1 MTFWNLSVL
10 LTKLAACLMRIVARI
25 NLEDASYWLEE
36 FVDASGEVDY
46 GRFHPIPAAMNWSAI
61 ECIRRAIN
69 HDLP

>member
-1 MTFWNLSVL
+1 MPE
-10 LTKLAACLMRIVARI
+10 I
-25 NLEDASYWLEE
+25 EDVWLEE